1 VSYARV
7 ARAYLVFLEA
17 RGVTALDAADP
28 ASVGAFLESL
38 SGRWSASSLFSLVSE
53 FRPFLKFTGRTDLVE
68 AVGAAGV
75 RRHQR
80 ILPVITDQDLAAV
93 VRACTGGMVCA
104 RDAAITLLA
113 LSTGLRACDIVGL
126 RLGDI
131 DWRAGTIGI
140 VQAKTGNPLT
150 LPLPPL
156 VAARLA
162 DYVLT
167 ERPRSGSE
175 HVFLRRLAPH
185 TRLADHATVHRV
197 ITTTFTVA
205 GASRRPVGTR
215 VLRHS
220 AASRLLAAAVP
231 LPTISAVLGHAS
243 PESTN
248 VYLSVDEAGLLQCVL
263 PVPAGA
269 RP

>member
-1 VSYARV
+1 M
-7 ARAYLVFLEA
+7 
-17 RGVTALDAADP
+17 
-28 ASVGAFLESL
+28 
-38 SGRWSASSLFSLVSE
+38 
-53 FRPFLKFTGRTDLVE
+53 K
-68 AVGAAGV
+68 
-75 RRHQR
+75 RRHR
-80 ILPVITDQDLAAV
+80 ILPVITDQQQVKV
-93 VRACTGGMVCA
+93 VQACAGGVVCA

-113 LSTGLRACDIVGL
+113 LTTGLRACDIVGL

-131 DWRAGTIGI
+131 DWRAGTLSV
-140 VQAKTGNPLT
+140 VQRKTGNPLM

-156 VAARLA
+156 VAARIA

-167 ERPRSGSE
+167 ERPESGTD

-185 TRLADHATVHRV
+185 TQLADHAAVHRV
-197 ITTTFTVA
+197 IATTFRVA
-205 GASRRPVGTR
+205 GVTDRTVGTS

-220 AASRLLAAAVP
+220 AASRLLAAGIP

-263 PVPAGA
+263 PVPTGA
-269 RP
+269 LK